1 MQTVKY
7 KDMGLIGYEKC
18 WDYQRTV
25 FNALVGAKAPAGSGD
40 VAACGEPVLILCE
53 HPHVYTLGRSGRRE
67 NLLAGEEY
75 LRSIG
80 ARFVTIDRG
89 GDITYH
95 GPGQLVGYPIVDIEA
110 LGLGLKEY
118 IALLEEAVIRTLSR
132 YGVKS
137 GRSRGATGVWLEA
150 EAGRPLRKICA
161 IGVRSSRFVT
171 MHGFAL
177 NVSTDLGYFAHIN
190 PCGFT
195 DRGVTSLTAELGRNV
210 AVDEVKEIF
219 KREFAGTFGIELTV

>member
-7 KDMGLIGYEKC
+7 KDMGLVGYEQC
-18 WDYQRTV
+18 WDYQRSV
-25 FNALVGAKAPAGSGD
+25 FDALVGAKAPAEG
-40 VAACGEPVLILCE
+40 AAGKVSQDPVLILCE
-53 HPHVYTLGRSGRRE
+53 HPHVYTLGRSGRKD

-80 ARFVTIDRG
+80 AHFVTIDRG

-95 GPGQLVGYPIVDIEA
+95 GPGQLVGYPIMDIEA

-118 IALLEEAVIRTLSR
+118 ITLLEESVIRTLAR
-132 YGVKS
+132 YGVES
-137 GRSRGATGVWLEA
+137 GRSQGAPGVWLEA
-150 EAGRPLRKICA
+150 DAGRPLRKICA
-161 IGVRSSRFVT
+161 VGVRSSRFVT

-177 NVSTDLGYFAHIN
+177 NVTTDLGYFAHIN

-195 DRGVTSLTAELGRNV
+195 DRGVTSLAAELGRKV
-210 AVDEVKEIF
+210 AVDDVKEIF
-219 KREFAGTFGIELTV
+219 KREFAGTFGVELRV